1 MQLSQHLELSQFDQF
16 SQLSKNI
23 SDGWQR
29 PQNPA
34 WILRFS
40 AFKRDLAPIATPYGD
55 DLVHQRAGPRLKKR
69 NMNMKK
75 DIHPEYKET
84 QVTCGC
90 GEKFLTRSTVA
101 SGSIYVEVCSVCH
114 PFYTGKQRILDTG
127 GRVAKFEER
136 FGKNK

>member
-1 MQLSQHLELSQFDQF
+1 MPLLLSTLTNPFGSLASRDP
-16 SQLSKNI
+16 NI
-23 SDGWQR
+23 NEGR
-29 PQNPA
+29 
-34 WILRFS
+34 R
-40 AFKRDLAPIATPYGD
+40 
-55 DLVHQRAGPRLKKR
+55 
-69 NMNMKK
+69 MKPE
-75 DIHPEYKET
+75 IHPEYKET

-136 FGKNK
+136 FGKKTTDAK

>member
-1 MQLSQHLELSQFDQF
+1 MAMTWFTSC
-16 SQLSKNI
+16 
-23 SDGWQR
+23 GWTQT
-29 PQNPA
+29 QE
-34 WILRFS
+34 
-40 AFKRDLAPIATPYGD
+40 KE
-55 DLVHQRAGPRLKKR
+55 
-69 NMNMKK
+69 MMMKK

-90 GEKFLTRSTVA
+90 GEKFVTRSTVA

-136 FGKNK
+136 FGNNSKTKNSASSAAK